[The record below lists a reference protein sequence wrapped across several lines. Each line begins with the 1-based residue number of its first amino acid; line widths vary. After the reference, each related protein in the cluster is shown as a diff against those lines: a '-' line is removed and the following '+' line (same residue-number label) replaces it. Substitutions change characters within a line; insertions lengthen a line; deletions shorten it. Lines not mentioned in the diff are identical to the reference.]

1 MAKKK
6 KAALPA
12 KPDCGSIEMNK
23 IIRAV
28 NEGKENPCTDNQE
41 CIDFYSKVLEEKQR
55 TGAYFSLVEPDYYE
69 DALYDSL
76 I

>member
-1 MAKKK
+1 MTKK
-6 KAALPA
+6 KAALPE
-12 KPDCGSIEMNK
+12 KPTLGSIEMNK

-28 NEGKENPCTDNQE
+28 NDGVENPCTDNQE
-41 CIDFYSKVLEEKQR
+41 CIDFYRSVYEEKQR

-69 DALYDSL
+69 EALLNTL